1 MTWLIIII
9 SAIVLLYVR
18 TLFNKKIDGSENKKT
33 IRNEI
38 SLWDGLCQKFR
49 KYLDFTQK
57 TLLSDR
63 MEIGN
68 QKGETFTLQK
78 SVTDIIVSYKLHGA
92 VKKTWKFPFWVA
104 VNTAFNNI
112 DEYYRV
118 ELQPKLTLRSISDIW
133 KITNSRSFTQEEIS
147 EVTDTRVVK
156 SQYGLS
162 VEFSMK
168 KGGVSYIPLA
178 GKDALPIGAKVN
190 LHIAKILTLSK
201 AGEKDIYRI
210 EICR

>member
-9 SAIVLLYVR
+9 AAIVLLYVR
-18 TLFNKKIDGSENKKT
+18 SLFNKKIDGSENKQT

-68 QKGETFTLQK
+68 QKGETFILQK
-78 SVTDIIVSYKLHGA
+78 SVTDIIVSYKLHGI
-92 VKKTWKFPFWVA
+92 VNKTWKFPLWVA

-112 DEYYRV
+112 DEYYRA
-118 ELQPKLTLRSISDIW
+118 ELQPKSTLKNISDIW

-168 KGGVSYIPLA
+168 KGGVSYIPIA
-178 GKDALPIGAKVN
+178 GKDIISIGAKVN
-190 LHIAKILTLSK
+190 LHTAKILTLSK
-201 AGEKDIYRI
+201 DGEKDIYRI
-210 EICR
+210 ELHR